1 MDPKD
6 MNGHAIICNG
16 HSIIVFLAA
25 IFLGFA
31 ATPSRADDLPT
42 VSFEAFEL
50 EDLSTHTLY
59 KSADHANAAFLVDFF
74 FASCPACNSNA
85 PTLREL
91 AEEFYSERV
100 QVTEYTIDC
109 EADEHAR
116 WLSAHGPMA
125 GPTLNGCDHRLRT
138 DLGIRAFPT
147 MVVFDCEKRERYR
160 HVGTLD
166 RGDRDELRELL
177 TELQFMTCARPS

>member
-1 MDPKD
+1 MEPKD
-6 MNGHAIICNG
+6 MNGHCII
-16 HSIIVFLAA
+16 IFLAA

-31 ATPSRADDLPT
+31 ATPSRADDDFPT

-50 EDLSTHTLY
+50 EDLSTSSLY
-59 KSADHANAAFLVDFF
+59 KSADHANSAFLVDFF

-91 AEEFYSERV
+91 AEEFHGARV
-100 QVTEYTIDC
+100 QVAEYTIDC
-109 EADEHAR
+109 EDEEHAS
-116 WLSAHGPMA
+116 WLARHGAMA
-125 GPTLNGCDHRLRT
+125 GPTLNGCNHRLRT
-138 DLGIRAFPT
+138 DLGVRAFPT

-166 RGDRDELRELL
+166 GGDRAELRELL
-177 TELQFMTCARPS
+177 TELQFMTCPAPA